1 MYLQILNFV
10 IQFKQLYIQ
19 EWRGYEMKKILLI
32 IIAVVI
38 CGGGITAVIINNNN
52 KNNEPVAS
60 SNISNNEINI
70 DSNTKTNQEKNKYT
84 TAEELI
90 YASVEYRNTKNYDE
104 LKKLYNFELGLA
116 NSLSESCKIDID
128 YAYEI
133 VKDLDKGA
141 DYINENYPDFVDK
154 YLNRLNNLIGKQTTK
169 STEKLSNSDE
179 IFSEISKRKEKQ
191 QEMYEYMANED
202 IAKAEI
208 KNIKYDGTNNYASN
222 YEVETIVTN
231 KNGVENKLYV
241 NYTII
246 TWNNEVY
253 LIQ

>member
-1 MYLQILNFV
+1 MKNKILIILVFV
-10 IQFKQLYIQ
+10 IVIVGGTIAIIVTNNSKKQEGNSNETNIFSNK
-19 EWRGYEMKKILLI
+19 EIKENKK
-32 IIAVVI
+32 
-38 CGGGITAVIINNNN
+38 N
-52 KNNEPVAS
+52 
-60 SNISNNEINI
+60 
-70 DSNTKTNQEKNKYT
+70 NKYT